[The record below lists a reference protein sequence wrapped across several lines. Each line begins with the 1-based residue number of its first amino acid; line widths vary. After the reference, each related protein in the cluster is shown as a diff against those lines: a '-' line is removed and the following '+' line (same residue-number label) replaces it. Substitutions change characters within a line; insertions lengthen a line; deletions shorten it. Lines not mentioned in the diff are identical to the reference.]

1 MGARLALAYAFREAD
16 LSLAEFELVES
27 RDCSTIA
34 EPLGI
39 RGLRVGRTGPRPMQH
54 RRRAGGSTV
63 TKHVSPPNTAH
74 DRCGTDFHA
83 GDLPTHRALK
93 QLHAPGFSHG
103 DHIPVQP
110 RNSPPTLEAPLATL
124 KPGAVCVPICV
135 HRHLGDLVHSTSHS
149 GARDFLRRRV
159 LPSRR
164 HRGRERCDSRLCL
177 TGPPRPG
184 EESHWA
190 LVARNLEREFL
201 SADLDQDNPCWSFFT
216 SGMTGVPRAA
226 ALAHVQMPFDVA
238 NHLTDLIP
246 GMPKREVSLTVAPLP
261 HGAGA
266 NQLIL
271 AAREG
276 RPS

>member
-34 EPLGI
+34 EPLGYEVF
-39 RGLRVGRTGPRPMQH
+39 GLAAPGHGQCSIDGE
-54 RRRAGGSTV
+54 RAAQQSRST
-63 TKHVSPPNTAH
+63 SRPPNTAR

-83 GDLPTHRALK
+83 GGLPTHGALK

-164 HRGRERCDSRLCL
+164 HRRRERCDSRLCL

-184 EESHWA
+184 EESHRA
-190 LVARNLEREFL
+190 LVARNLKRGFSL
-201 SADLDQDNPCWSFFT
+201 GGLGPRQPMLVFF
-216 SGMTGVPRAA
+216 
-226 ALAHVQMPFDVA
+226 HVRHDRGA
-238 NHLTDLIP
+238 ES
-246 GMPKREVSLTVAPLP
+246 RR
-261 HGAGA
+261 AGA
-266 NQLIL
+266 CANAL
-271 AAREG
+271 
-276 RPS
+276 